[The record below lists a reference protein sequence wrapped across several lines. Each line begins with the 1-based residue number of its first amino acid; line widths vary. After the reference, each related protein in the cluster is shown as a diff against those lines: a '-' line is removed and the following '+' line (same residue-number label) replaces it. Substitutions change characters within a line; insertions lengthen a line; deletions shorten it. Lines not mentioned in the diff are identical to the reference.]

1 MLYWLMCREDEWSD
15 EWMDAWTDSWEE
27 GQMDGMTCWWR
38 DDEPDGQLRRSDGQ
52 SYEHTA
58 DGMDG

>member
-1 MLYWLMCREDEWSD
+1 MNG
-15 EWMDAWTDSWEE
+15 WMHGLTVGKK